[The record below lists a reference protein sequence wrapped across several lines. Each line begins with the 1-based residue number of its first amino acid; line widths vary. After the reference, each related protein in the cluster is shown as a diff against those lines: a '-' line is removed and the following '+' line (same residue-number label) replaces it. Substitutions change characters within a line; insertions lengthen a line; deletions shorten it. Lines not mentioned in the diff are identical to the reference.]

1 MSRYAEVVFPLPFPQ
16 RFTYLLPDSLVAKAR
31 LGCRVS
37 AALGPRL
44 LTGFIVHL
52 RDRPPE
58 TPSPLKEIKAL
69 LDEEPIFPLRF
80 LAFTDLLSRH
90 YRSSWGAFL
99 ASSLPSSL
107 LLRDRA
113 RISLTAKGEADRR
126 EGILSGEEGRLAA
139 ALAGKSYRPLHL
151 RRKLGKNPASILARM
166 EAKGLIQILP
176 GPGLKE
182 KRRKA
187 PGKPEQPRQLVLTFP
202 APSGLA
208 VLREAVTLRPV
219 SGRVLA
225 APFYL
230 FGGRESREAAYFH
243 LIRASADRAI
253 RTLFLVP
260 EISLSSELLRKIEER
275 LPGKAAVLHSRL
287 TPAQEEREHLRIKSG
302 QAEVVAGARSALFGP
317 HPGLRLIILDEEH
330 DESYYQ
336 TESPSYDARQAAR
349 LLGRTLGAAVVFG
362 SSWPTVESFQR
373 AAADGRLIRLGREP
387 AGRRVLVVDARR
399 EKAFISK
406 DLAEA
411 LRAGAAG
418 GERMAVF
425 LNRRGYAASL
435 ICFRCGHVPR
445 CRRCDIALAYSKQKN
460 TLVCRYCS
468 ASFPA
473 WRACPSCGGPLRLGR
488 QLGVEAAA
496 EELRRLFP
504 RMRMAVFDSDVVP
517 SLTAQKKVLE
527 KFRRGQIDLLI
538 GTQLLASRLMS
549 SELSLAAV
557 LFPELQLGLPDYRAG
572 QKAYHT
578 LCRMMETASR
588 ASGRV
593 LIQTALPEHH
603 AVAAAA
609 AGDYELFYR
618 SEIEFRRVMNYPPFA
633 HLAEILL
640 EGKEIRG
647 LALQARLF
655 CKRVA
660 AASRS
665 VEVLGPA
672 RAAVSRLKGLDRVQ
686 VLLRSSERSGLERVL
701 EECLPRTRMVRSV
714 HLYP

>member
-1 MSRYAEVVFPLPFPQ
+1 MSRYAEVVFPLPLPQ
-16 RFTYLLPDSLVAKAR
+16 RFTYILPDSLSAKAS

-52 RDRPPE
+52 RDRLPE
-58 TPSPLKEIKAL
+58 TPSPLKEIKEL
-69 LDEEPIFPLRF
+69 LDEEPVFPLRF
-80 LAFTDLLSRH
+80 LAFTDLLSRR

-99 ASSLPSSL
+99 GSSLPSSL
-107 LLRDRA
+107 WLRDRA

-126 EGILSGEEGRLAA
+126 EGKLKGEEGRLAA

-151 RRKLGKNPASILARM
+151 RRKLGKNPGHILARM

-176 GPGLKE
+176 GPGTKK
-182 KRRKA
+182 KRRKVR
-187 PGKPEQPRQLVLTFP
+187 GKPERPQQLLLAFP

-208 VLREAVTLRPV
+208 ALKEIVALRPA
-219 SGRVLA
+219 SRRIHA
-225 APFYL
+225 EPYYI
-230 FGGRESREAAYFH
+230 FGGRESREAAYFQ
-243 LIRASADRAI
+243 LIRTSAAGPV

-260 EISLSSELLRKIEER
+260 EISLSSDLLGKIEER

-287 TPAQEEREHLRIKSG
+287 TQAQEEREHLRIKSG
-302 QAEVVAGARSALFGP
+302 QAEVVAGPRSALFGP

-336 TESPSYDARQAAR
+336 MESPSYDARQAAR

-362 SSWPTVESFQR
+362 SSWPTVESFHR
-373 AAADGRLIRLGREP
+373 AMAQGRLICLSRET
-387 AGRRVLVVDARR
+387 AGRRIVVVDARR
-399 EKAFISK
+399 EKTYISR

-418 GERMAVF
+418 RERMAVF

-435 ICFRCGHVPR
+435 ICFRCGHVPS
-445 CRRCDIALAYSKQKN
+445 CRRCHIALAYSKQKN
-460 TLVCRYCS
+460 AMVCRYCS

-473 WRACPSCGGPLRLGR
+473 GRVCPSCGGPLRLGR

-504 RMRMAVFDSDVVP
+504 RMKTAVFDSDVVP
-517 SLTAQKKVLE
+517 NLGAQRKVLE
-527 KFRRGQIDLLI
+527 KFRRGEIDLLV
-538 GTQLLASRLMS
+538 GTQLLASRLRS

-557 LFPELQLGLPDYRAG
+557 LFPELQLGLPDYRAS

-578 LCRMMETASR
+578 LCRMIDTASR
-588 ASGRV
+588 VSGRV

-609 AGDYELFYR
+609 ADDYELFYR
-618 SEIEFRRVMNYPPFA
+618 SEIEFRKVMNYPPFA
-633 HLAEILL
+633 DLAEILW
-640 EGKEIRG
+640 EGKDIRG
-647 LALQARLF
+647 LAQQARLF
-655 CKRVA
+655 CRRVGE
-660 AASRS
+660 ASKS

-672 RAAVSRLKGLDRVQ
+672 RAVGARPKGLDRVQ
-686 VLLRSSERSGLERVL
+686 VLLRSSERSVL
-701 EECLPRTRMVRSV
+701 EGSLEKSLPRTRMVRSV